1 MQQTA
6 RRGFAGLTVGRLRP
20 LNRPMRGEEL
30 LQTLR
35 QAAADGGPVA
45 AMLRH
50 AARHP
55 IADPREPHLAEL
67 TTEGCAAAE
76 EFGTW
81 LGDFARVR
89 LFHSPVKRCRQ
100 TIECIAIGAQRVG
113 VEVEV
118 VGEHPDLGINY
129 IRDVTEA
136 GRLSVEYGEKF
147 VRHWFAGTL
156 PPGIVD
162 PVEAISARKVAY
174 VRGHLATAQPGTLDL
189 HCSHDWNIMV
199 LREHL
204 CAVRHEDAGW
214 LNFLDGLTFRP
225 APTGVRAIY
234 REVVRE
240 IAD

>member
-1 MQQTA
+1 LTA
-6 RRGFAGLTVGRLRP
+6 RRQRA
-20 LNRPMRGEEL
+20 LNRGMRGEEL

-35 QAAADGGPVA
+35 QAAAGGGPVA

-81 LGDFARVR
+81 LGEFGRVR

-100 TIECIAIGAQRVG
+100 TIDCIAVGARRVG
-113 VEVEV
+113 VTVEI
-118 VGEHPDLGINY
+118 VGEYGELGIDY
-129 IRDVTEA
+129 IRNVPEA
-136 GRLSVEYGEKF
+136 GRLSVVHGEGF

-156 PPGIVD
+156 PPGVVD
-162 PVEAISARKVAY
+162 PVDVISERKVAY
-174 VRGHLATAQPGTLDL
+174 IRRHLATAQPGTLDL

-214 LNFLDGLTFRP
+214 LTFLDGVTF
-225 APTGVRAIY
+225 APSTRGVRAIY
-234 REVVRE
+234 RDVARE
-240 IAD
+240 LAG